1 MNKPAI
7 YMRLMKGATILL
19 PVIVLLTLASC
30 SPGSG
35 TVLKLPDT
43 DVKGLPDLS
52 VKDVP
57 IFSPSNDNPD
67 KPLAKV
73 NGKKTAGGEEII
85 FEGMIET
92 NYDPSYV
99 YAWYGKELE
108 KYGWQIHYTRK
119 YDVVYKEGKFTSRR
133 GDEVLDLSI
142 IKSTNETKT
151 IIIYLCTKERK

>member
-7 YMRLMKGATILL
+7 CKILMKCGVILL
-19 PVIVLLTLASC
+19 PTIVLLALTTC

-35 TVLKLPDT
+35 TMIKLPDT
-43 DVKGLPDLS
+43 NVKGLPDLS

-67 KPLAKV
+67 NPLMKAD
-73 NGKKTAGGEEII
+73 GKKTAGGFEIL

-99 YAWYGKELE
+99 YSWYEKELE
-108 KYGWQIHYTRK
+108 KFGWQTHYTRK
-119 YDVVYKEGKFTSRR
+119 YDETYKEGKLTSKR
-133 GDEVLDLSI
+133 GDQLLDISI
-142 IKSTNETKT
+142 IKSSNEVKT
-151 IIIYLCTKERK
+151 IIIYLCTKETK